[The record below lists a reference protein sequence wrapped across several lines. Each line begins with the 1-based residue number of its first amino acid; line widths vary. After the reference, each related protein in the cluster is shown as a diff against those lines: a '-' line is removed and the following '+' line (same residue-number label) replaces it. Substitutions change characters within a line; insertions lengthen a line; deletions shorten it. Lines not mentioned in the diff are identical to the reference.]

1 MQTNI
6 YLDIVKLF
14 VPSLGGTGPGGGA
27 VSPGE
32 SKVAI
37 NCTKKT
43 FLLNEFDADVL
54 FMCSFFLTNIN
65 PDSIPCFG
73 YRGVGMEL
81 DK

>member
-1 MQTNI
+1 MFLCMKTNI
-6 YLDIVKLF
+6 YLNIVKLF

-43 FLLNEFDADVL
+43 FLLNEFT
-54 FMCSFFLTNIN
+54 CI
-65 PDSIPCFG
+65 
-73 YRGVGMEL
+73 
-81 DK
+81 